1 MTIKAAVL
9 VAGLGLGLSA
19 TLAPR
24 AFGEIA
30 AVRTDNAELDFGGMV
45 QLLGFAQHLD
55 DPYKNDDRAYLF
67 MNRARLR
74 VSGRYDEVAFHLEMG
89 LGGEDAVVAT
99 TGVSLSLLD
108 FAFDIPLSLSGSR
121 TTYLRVGQFKVP
133 YGREQLT
140 YEGNFQFADRSINNL
155 GFIVG
160 RDVGAAVVSHPGLLT
175 LIGGLFTGGGRDVPG
190 NHYLPEK
197 LGIPLLVARAGFGNL
212 DGDPFYLEQ
221 DNRQMDGPI
230 DRRRK
235 GAVFVNA
242 LYTKDT
248 QIGHSTVLNVKLAD
262 KSLLL
267 DSDWNPYIG
276 KTPFEL
282 GTWWQAGADAAG
294 RLPLGAVDLSGE
306 TAFDFG
312 KYSNSYGSVQM
323 WGIRAQGGIGYRSF
337 EVALRYAFLV
347 PDSNFSYLGAV
358 PLTGSEPIQEI
369 TTSATW
375 FIKGQRLK
383 VLADLP
389 IILHDPVFT
398 EAGVG
403 SYAATDL
410 PDQATVLATST
421 TTAGVTTVTPT
432 GNTVARQ
439 NVIEARLMLQAQF

>member
-1 MTIKAAVL
+1 MTAKAGV
-9 VAGLGLGLSA
+9 VIGVVIVGLSA

-30 AVRTDNAELDFGGMV
+30 VVKTDDAELDFGGMV

-55 DPYKNDDRAYLF
+55 DPYKDDDRVYLF

-74 VSGRYDEVAFHLEMG
+74 LSGHYDAVSFYTEMG

-108 FAFDIPLSLSGSR
+108 FAFNIPLGSSR
-121 TTYLRVGQFKVP
+121 TTYLKVGQFKVP

-140 YEGNFQFADRSINNL
+140 YEGNMQFADRSINNL
-155 GFIVG
+155 GFVVG

-175 LIGGLFTGGGRDVPG
+175 LIGGVFTGGGRDVPG

-197 LGIPLLVARAGFGNL
+197 LGIPLVVARAGIGNL
-212 DGDPFYLEQ
+212 DEDPFFLSQ
-221 DNRQMDGPI
+221 DEHVIQGPVDRQL
-230 DRRRK
+230 K
-235 GAVFVNA
+235 GAIFVNG

-267 DSDWNPYIG
+267 DSDWNPYIDE
-276 KTPFEL
+276 TPFEL
-282 GTWWQAGADAAG
+282 GTWWQVGADAAG
-294 RLPLGAVDLSGE
+294 RVPMGAVDLSGE

-323 WGIRAQGGIGYRSF
+323 WGIRAQGGVSIRSF

-347 PDSNFSYLGAV
+347 PDSNFSYLGVV

-383 VLADLP
+383 LLADLP
-389 IILHDPVFT
+389 IIIHDPVFT

-421 TTAGVTTVTPT
+421 TTAGVTTITPT

>member
-1 MTIKAAVL
+1 MTMKGAVAL
-9 VAGLGLGLSA
+9 VGLGLGLSA
-19 TLAPR
+19 MLAPR
-24 AFGEIA
+24 AFAEIA
-30 AVRTDNAELDFGGMV
+30 VVKTDNAELDFGGMI

-55 DPYKNDDRAYLF
+55 DPYKDDDRLYLF

-74 VSGRYDEVAFHLEMG
+74 LSGHYDQVGFHMEMG
-89 LGGEDAVVAT
+89 LGGEAAIVAQT
-99 TGVSLSLLD
+99 AVSLSLLD
-108 FAFDIPLSLSGSR
+108 FAFDIPLSFSGSH
-121 TTYLRVGQFKVP
+121 TTYLKVGQFKVP

-140 YEGNFQFADRSINNL
+140 YEGNFQFADRSINTL
-155 GFIVG
+155 GFVVG
-160 RDVGAAVVSHPGLLT
+160 RDVGAAVVSHPGMLT
-175 LIGGLFTGGGRDVPG
+175 LIGGVFTGGGRDVPG

-197 LGIPLLVARAGFGNL
+197 LGIPLFVARAGFGNL
-212 DGDPFYLEQ
+212 DGDPFLLEQ
-221 DNRQMDGPI
+221 DNHQMDGPI
-230 DRRRK
+230 DRGRK
-235 GAVFVNA
+235 GAIFVNA
-242 LYTKDT
+242 LYTKDS

-267 DSDWNPYIG
+267 DGDWNPYIG
-276 KTPFEL
+276 RAPFEL

-294 RLPLGAVDLSGE
+294 RVPVGAVDLSGE

-323 WGIRAQGGIGYRSF
+323 WGIRAQGGVSYHAF

-347 PDSNFSYLGAV
+347 PDSNFAYLTV

-383 VLADLP
+383 LLADLP
-389 IILHDPVFT
+389 IIIHDPVFT
-398 EAGVG
+398 ETGVG

-421 TTAGVTTVTPT
+421 TTGGVTTITPT
-432 GNTVARQ
+432 GSTVARQ
-439 NVIEARLMLQAQF
+439 NVFEARLMLQAQF

>member
-1 MTIKAAVL
+1 MTVRAVL
-9 VAGLGLGLSA
+9 VVLGFSLGLSA
-19 TLAPR
+19 MSAPPAR
-24 AFGEIA
+24 AEIA
-30 AVRTDNAELDFGGMV
+30 AVRTDDAELDFGGMI

-74 VSGRYDEVAFHLEMG
+74 VSGRYDQVIFHLEMG

-108 FAFDIPLSLSGSR
+108 FAFDIPLSFSGDR
-121 TTYLRVGQFKVP
+121 TTYLKVGQFKVP

-155 GFIVG
+155 GFVVG
-160 RDVGAAVVSHPGLLT
+160 RDVGAAVVSHPGMVT

-197 LGIPLLVARAGFGNL
+197 LGIPLFVARAGIGNL

-221 DNRQMDGPI
+221 DNHRIDGPI
-230 DRRRK
+230 DRALR

-242 LYTKDT
+242 LYTKDSL
-248 QIGHSTVLNVKLAD
+248 IGHSTVLNVKLAD

-267 DSDWNPYIG
+267 DSDWNPYIAEA
-276 KTPFEL
+276 PFSQ

-294 RLPLGAVDLSGE
+294 RMSLRAIDLSGE

-312 KYSNSYGSVQM
+312 KYSNGYGSVQM
-323 WGIRAQGGIGYRSF
+323 WGVRAQGGISYRSF
-337 EVALRYAFLV
+337 EVALRYAYLV
-347 PDSNFSYLGAV
+347 PDANFSYMTV
-358 PLTGSEPIQEI
+358 PLTGSEAIQEI

-375 FIKGQRLK
+375 FIRGQRLK
-383 VLADLP
+383 LLADLP
-389 IILHDPVFT
+389 IIIHDPVFT

-410 PDQATVLATST
+410 PDQATVLAT
-421 TTAGVTTVTPT
+421 AGVPT
-432 GNTVARQ
+432 GNTVVRQ